1 MSETHNSESFEKTLE
16 RFEALVKAM
25 EAGGQPLE
33 DMLRLYEEGVALSQK
48 LKSQLQKAQ
57 GKLSE
62 LSLQGETPVE
72 EASEITP

>member
-1 MSETHNSESFEKTLE
+1 MSEMNHAESFEQTLE
-16 RFEALVKAM
+16 RFEALVKTM

-48 LKSQLQKAQ
+48 LKGQLQKAQ

-72 EASEITP
+72 APSEILP